1 MDHKSVDGLVQENE
15 LSDSLAEL
23 LPKSVSQ

>member
-23 LPKSVSQ
+23 LPK